1 MDKYK
6 VKINHRAIRELNA
19 IYDYIAKE
27 KLSPEYA
34 KRQADR
40 IKSAILDLS
49 TFPQS
54 HQERNTGK
62 YAGKGYRQLLID
74 NYVAVFKM
82 YRLRQMCR
90 KVSEEDYSSSL
101 IRNTIKTGG
110 LQKDSVVLRFFINF
124 VRDIV
129 W

>member
-1 MDKYK
+1 MQKKFFQNWRRNILDKYK

-62 YAGKGYRQLLID
+62 YAGKGYRQLLMITMLP
-74 NYVAVFKM
+74 YLKLM
-82 YRLRQMCR
+82 IPI
-90 KVSEEDYSSSL
+90 KPSISL
-101 IRNTIKTGG
+101 PYNIKDEIYKKPENHRIF
-110 LQKDSVVLRFFINF
+110 L
-124 VRDIV
+124 
-129 W
+129 

>member
-27 KLSPEYA
+27 KSSPEYA

-62 YAGKGYRQLLID
+62 YAGKGYLKLMIPI
-74 NYVAVFKM
+74 KP
-82 YRLRQMCR
+82 
-90 KVSEEDYSSSL
+90 SISL
-101 IRNTIKTGG
+101 PYNIKDEIYKNTGEPQN
-110 LQKDSVVLRFFINF
+110 LSVVLRFL
-124 VRDIV
+124 
-129 W
+129 

>member
-34 KRQADR
+34 KIADL
-40 IKSAILDLS
+40 ILSACLLDLS

-74 NYVAVFKM
+74 NYVAVFKI
-82 YRLRQMCR
+82 
-90 KVSEEDYSSSL
+90 DYSNKTVN
-101 IRNTIKTGG
+101 IVTIQYQGRN
-110 LQKDSVVLRFFINF
+110 L
-124 VRDIV
+124 
-129 W
+129 

>member
-19 IYDYIAKE
+19 IYDYYIAKE

-54 HQERNTGK
+54 HQERNTAK
-62 YAGKGYRQLLID
+62 
-74 NYVAVFKM
+74 
-82 YRLRQMCR
+82 
-90 KVSEEDYSSSL
+90 
-101 IRNTIKTGG
+101 
-110 LQKDSVVLRFFINF
+110 
-124 VRDIV
+124 DIV
-129 W
+129 NY

>member
-74 NYVAVFKM
+74 TMLAVLKFMVA
-82 YRLRQMCR
+82 
-90 KVSEEDYSSSL
+90 
-101 IRNTIKTGG
+101 IKPGISVPYNI
-110 LQKDSVVLRFFINF
+110 KDEIYKKPENHRIFL
-124 VRDIV
+124 
-129 W
+129 

>member
-74 NYVAVFKM
+74 NYVAVFKIDDSNKTINIVTIQ
-82 YRLRQMCR
+82 YQG
-90 KVSEEDYSSSL
+90 
-101 IRNTIKTGG
+101 RN
-110 LQKDSVVLRFFINF
+110 S
-124 VRDIV
+124 
-129 W
+129 

>member
-1 MDKYK
+1 LDKYK

-40 IKSAILDLS
+40 IKS
-49 TFPQS
+49 FPQS

-74 NYVAVFKM
+74 NYVAVFKIDDSNKTVNIVTIQ
-82 YRLRQMCR
+82 YQG
-90 KVSEEDYSSSL
+90 
-101 IRNTIKTGG
+101 RN
-110 LQKDSVVLRFFINF
+110 L
-124 VRDIV
+124 
-129 W
+129 